1 MSCNN
6 TALDP
11 EVLDFY
17 YPDRSKS
24 SRCTSSHHPSQQPL
38 QRIDT
43 GRLWAQQHA
52 LQSGSKHM
60 HITCDGVASHQI
72 SAPRFTTSGKA
83 VHGQL
88 PLRNQPGSEYQY
100 HHGAQRYRSSVSPV
114 QALSSTCGSTSST
127 LTSSSGYRTGTSV
140 SLSSAPQRGHKPA
153 TSLRAVNLIG
163 LLKEKIALLPG
174 GRSRRGGPLLCF
186 PSNSRADEISF
197 EDLCLLVW
205 YLSYLPEERVKKLG
219 FSVIVDMR
227 YGTTWHSVKPILKV
241 VEKCIGSNVTI
252 TYIIKPDKII
262 EKHKANMAIGK
273 FSFEIQLVSM
283 ETLFREV
290 DPSQLT
296 AELDGSLPYQHD
308 EWIQIRCCLEEFF
321 FTAQDMSDKFSHLF
335 FLLDRKLELDTVDTS
350 KRALEDHRSLRLKVV
365 QAPVS
370 ALEAEADRLTT
381 WLRYGVAAA
390 NSVTSVSP
398 SCSSSQ
404 THPVSNSTTPG
415 HCQTP
420 GGGASFLATS
430 WVSMNPDFQQLI
442 PQVRQT
448 VTKLYEF
455 RAHLQQK
462 WETGRSRLE
471 QIYQLRLFEEDAN
484 RMATWLGRQRQLFLT
499 EYLDIGQNASH
510 AADLL
515 TEHRQFV
522 DGCSV
527 AFEQIARLTGV
538 AGMLADVGH
547 FASQQ
552 ILKQAGQLEHEW
564 KSFVAALEDRSRVLY
579 LSASF
584 HARAQS
590 FLGNCPH
597 RESAML
603 HVDGNSVHELHQAL
617 LTLQSYWQEAQTARD
632 EVCEDGRALTNHLS
646 APIPTGSHTSLTAA
660 VDYSQ
665 GRKHC
670 TDLVHEIWAWF
681 KQLERVY
688 NERKLRLNCRLSVLM
703 FKEDVGQVLAWLSDH
718 GEPFLQRQTSVGKS
732 ITRAEQLYNTHMQ
745 FEQVAAK
752 TLVNAEKLI
761 SVADELASQA
771 DDPEEVLQKATELQ
785 HRISAFTRA
794 VEARRETVD
803 LGCGFYSHT
812 KEILTWLHCVREG
825 YNPGE
830 HLPATIE
837 GMEDEL
843 TTFHRDRTAIE
854 EGADRVSSEGEA
866 LVTRLKD
873 IEEIAHVQSVLAQ
886 VSSERAA
893 VSTLQTERQLRLDL
907 CLQLRLFEADVNS
920 ALDCLRHKIPSFSLL
935 ASNRVDN
942 NSLNTTGSSLTA
954 RPQSPCSSGQPSWI
968 SDLRQAPN
976 IGALEEV
983 SSVCLSVLPT
993 AEEVLHKG
1001 AELLRAFESVG
1012 VNFPAGGPGSS
1023 DSGVGDSVESA
1034 IERVHRLSNELS
1046 EAVAVVDELNE
1057 RISGELDWRRLQA
1070 QSEQVLN
1077 WINQCQEILRETSV
1091 IPTTLAEAQALQ
1103 AEHEK
1108 FQPVLND
1115 AHPQAV
1121 QCTARAS
1128 MLLQQAA
1135 ANSSSLSTS
1144 TVGGEHPHRK
1154 DYRAVAEAVADHWQK
1169 LVYAAEDRH
1178 KLLIAAT
1185 NWYKTSNQVT
1195 NVLFS
1200 LEKEYRREEDW
1211 CQSEKAG
1218 TDTSAYLAQL
1228 SLKHAEQKEAF
1239 LKACM
1244 LARRTSDVFS
1254 RYLHRQSTGTKG
1266 RLEVEEK
1273 IRTAINELMT
1283 KEQAV
1288 LEAWAVRRRRL
1299 DDCTYFINIKR
1310 QVEELLTRVYSQSQD
1325 KHSQLKVPAT
1335 LTVNTQL
1342 GSSLIQEVNRACD
1355 SLDSMISASMPLSPG
1370 HTIQLK
1376 ALLKRLQETLP
1387 PPSPVDPC
1395 NTTCK
1400 AACSNEAHRPA
1411 KADYNISS
1419 SFPASTHADPST
1431 PRTKRPEAETDRT
1444 SISSTSSSG
1453 AYSSTTAG
1461 GNDMFLVPP
1470 TGTTATANAAVTGL
1484 TQEQRR
1490 MIRRRENLL
1499 QELIQTER
1507 TYIQALEQCLDTYRN
1522 GLISPPQPFEAK
1534 VPPGLVG
1541 MADVVF
1547 GNIPAIYDFHKLV
1560 FEPELGKYTEGGG
1573 FLPEDVGHCFV
1584 IHSERLAELYIEYC
1598 VNHTE
1603 STRLVIEHGQSY
1615 FQLLQHHYKLLE
1627 PLQSYLIKPVQ
1638 RVTKYQLLLRELRD
1652 CCDPASVAEL
1662 TEGLDAM
1669 LDVPKRANDALHLSM
1684 LQGLPEN
1691 LPVSTLGDVILQDQF
1706 IIWEPKQLIKKS
1718 RERRV
1723 FLFDHCLLL
1732 AKEIPTQPGEHKAK
1746 YHYKSRLLLAEC
1758 NITEH
1763 IEGDQ
1768 CKFALWTGRVPPVQ
1782 EYRMVLRAAT
1792 LEMKQIWVRALREV
1806 MRERMFCVQS
1816 LYQHQQNIAPGK
1828 PGTLNDE
1835 AEMLDTYYILE
1846 NYQATNPKELSVSAH
1861 QIVHVLYRCHSQQ
1874 LPSSQC
1880 DDDEDKSAKMGS
1892 GEWTYIRM
1900 LTTGMTTSVSSPIKE
1915 GFIPSRLIGAP
1926 SGRRRTVSTTSNRRS
1941 STAIRKWL
1949 PVGTDA
1955 RRGTAGI
1962 ALPNKRGSKADMHE
1976 PQAFPAP
1983 YPTSVPRVTSTGY
1996 QPPHS
2001 HTNQSVSNSGAA
2013 VLDNVSEESMDVE
2026 LPPPMQELQVLPT
2039 KTVVAETDQT
2049 STPIGPSIE
2058 ELVHDLSRPLV
2069 TEHRMTETP
2078 HQTCTVSETL
2088 KTNFRLATI
2097 AEVAGDGGSAPCT
2110 VPTLVGLPVG
2120 TNLSALGNLRLHGS
2134 LSVAAKLVAGTRLG
2148 TNGSQLLTGPDE
2160 EMLRGVLDEGAELH
2174 FTGRHFFLYD
2184 KALVISD
2191 AAVELLDSCNAAP
2204 NPLLQCEFRHALSV
2218 SQISILED
2226 INALG
2231 STPTDEHFLWF
2242 CISER
2247 ARNLSVP
2254 SPFDSSSDSACASS
2268 LQSYLCYVVAPRSP
2282 DTRVRWLTEL
2292 NAMVTAARRS
2302 SHAFP
2307 LPSSYL
2313 HVDDSNSFA
2322 SPSQQRVSIAAASA
2336 ALYPSGLWFDPK
2348 LLDLPRLGRLP
2359 AFPTSS
2365 SPDSKQL
2372 TSISS
2377 SASTEADVCSVI
2389 QEHTHLAFT
2398 STS

>member
-1 MSCNN
+1 MSYNKA
-6 TALDP
+6 TLSSEVP
-11 EVLDFY
+11 EFY
-17 YPDRSKS
+17 CSNRSDGT
-24 SRCTSSHHPSQQPL
+24 RCTSSHYPNQQQTQKIRAGHHVSQS
-38 QRIDT
+38 D
-43 GRLWAQQHA
+43 
-52 LQSGSKHM
+52 SKHVHM
-60 HITCDGVASHQI
+60 ECDGLTNHHGSNSHLSGPGNIVHSQI
-72 SAPRFTTSGKA
+72 
-83 VHGQL
+83 
-88 PLRNQPGSEYQY
+88 PLHNHLGSEYRHQST
-100 HHGAQRYRSSVSPV
+100 QRCRSSVSPL
-114 QALSSTCGSTSST
+114 QALSSACGSASST
-127 LTSSSGYRTGTSV
+127 LTPSSGYRTGASN
-140 SLSSAPQRGHKPA
+140 LSSTPHRGHKSA
-153 TSLRAVNLIG
+153 TSLRAINLIE
-163 LLKEKIALLPG
+163 LLREKIALLPG
-174 GRSRRGGPLLCF
+174 GRSRQGGPLLCF
-186 PSNSRADEISF
+186 PSNSHADEVSF

-205 YLSYLPEERVKKLG
+205 YLSYLPEERVKNLG

-252 TYIIKPDKII
+252 AYIIKPDKII

-296 AELDGSLPYQHD
+296 VDLDGSLPYQHD

-335 FLLDRKLELDTVDTS
+335 FFLDRKLELDTVDTS
-350 KRALEDHRSLRLKVV
+350 KRALEDHRSLRLKIV

-381 WLRYGVAAA
+381 WLRYGVSAA
-390 NSVTSVSP
+390 SLVTGASP

-404 THPVSNSTTPG
+404 THPVSNSAGPG
-415 HCQTP
+415 HCQTT

-448 VTKLYEF
+448 VMKLYEF

-484 RMATWLGRQRQLFLT
+484 RMATWLGRQRHLFLT

-590 FLGNCPH
+590 FLGNCAH
-597 RESAML
+597 RESAMR
-603 HVDGNSVHELHQAL
+603 HVDGDSVHELHQAL

-646 APIPTGSHTSLTAA
+646 TPVPSGSHNSLTAA

-688 NERKLRLNCRLSVLM
+688 NERKLRLSYRLSVLM

-718 GEPFLQRQTSVGKS
+718 GEPFLQRQTSIGKS
-732 ITRAEQLYNTHMQ
+732 TTRAEQLYNTHMQ

-761 SVADELASQA
+761 SVADELAAQA
-771 DDPEEVLQKATELQ
+771 DDPEEVLQKAGELQ
-785 HRISAFTRA
+785 HRISSFTKA
-794 VEARRETVD
+794 VEARRETLD

-812 KEILTWLHCVREG
+812 KEILAWLHCVREG

-830 HLPATIE
+830 HLPSTIE

-854 EGADRVSSEGEA
+854 EGADRISSEGEA

-873 IEEIAHVQSVLAQ
+873 SEEIDHIQSVLAQ

-935 ASNRVDN
+935 VSIRSDT
-942 NSLNTTGSSLTA
+942 NSLSTTSCTLNSCAQSS
-954 RPQSPCSSGQPSWI
+954 CSSSQLTWI
-968 SDLRQAPN
+968 SDPKQAPT

-983 SSVCLSVLPT
+983 SSICLSLLPT

-1023 DSGVGDSVESA
+1023 DSGVGDSMENA

-1046 EAVAVVDELNE
+1046 DAVSVVDELNE
-1057 RISGELDWRRLQA
+1057 RINGELDWRRLQA

-1077 WINQCQEILRETSV
+1077 WISQCQEILRETSV
-1091 IPTTLAEAQALQ
+1091 IPTNLGEAQALQ

-1128 MLLQQAA
+1128 LLLQQTTT
-1135 ANSSSLSTS
+1135 NSSGLSTS
-1144 TVGGEHPHRK
+1144 TVCGENPRRK

-1195 NVLFS
+1195 NVLYS

-1211 CQSEKAG
+1211 CQNEKAA
-1218 TDTSAYLAQL
+1218 TDASAYLAQL
-1228 SLKHAEQKEAF
+1228 SVKHAEQKEAF

-1254 RYLHRQSTGTKG
+1254 RYLHRQSAGTKG

-1273 IRTAINELMT
+1273 IRSAINELMT

-1310 QVEELLTRVYSQSQD
+1310 QVEELLARVYTQSHD
-1325 KHSQLKVPAT
+1325 KHPQPKAPII
-1335 LTVNTQL
+1335 LTVTTQQ

-1355 SLDSMISASMPLSPG
+1355 SLDSMITASMPLSPG

-1376 ALLKRLQETLP
+1376 GLLKRLQDILP
-1387 PPSPVDPC
+1387 PPLPVDPC
-1395 NTTCK
+1395 N
-1400 AACSNEAHRPA
+1400 AALKTKFPNEANCCD
-1411 KADYNISS
+1411 KAEQNVSS
-1419 SFPASTHADPST
+1419 PVPASSNTDPSA
-1431 PRTKRPEAETDRT
+1431 PRTKRAEAEIDRT

-1453 AYSSTTAG
+1453 AYSSITAG
-1461 GNDMFLVPP
+1461 ASDMLHSTPAGPTVP
-1470 TGTTATANAAVTGL
+1470 ANAAPTGL

-1507 TYIQALEQCLDTYRN
+1507 TYIQALKQCLDTYRN
-1522 GLISPPQPFEAK
+1522 GLISPPHTCEAK
-1534 VPPGLVG
+1534 VPYGLVG
-1541 MADVVF
+1541 MVDVVF
-1547 GNIPAIYDFHKLV
+1547 GNIPAIYEFHRLA
-1560 FEPELGKYTEGGG
+1560 FEPEMSKYTESGG

-1584 IHSERLAELYIEYC
+1584 VHSERLAELYIEYC

-1603 STRLVIEHGQSY
+1603 STRLVIEHGQGY
-1615 FQLLQHHYKLLE
+1615 FQLLQHHFNLLE

-1691 LPVSTLGDVILQDQF
+1691 LPLSTLGDVILQDQF
-1706 IIWEPKQLIKKS
+1706 IVWEPKQLIKKS
-1718 RERRV
+1718 RYRRV

-1732 AKEIPTQPGEHKAK
+1732 TKETPTQPGEHKAK

-1782 EYRMVLRAAT
+1782 EYRMVLKAAT

-1816 LYQHQQNIAPGK
+1816 LYQHQQNTAPGK

-1861 QIVHVLYRCHSQQ
+1861 QIVHVLYRCHRQQ
-1874 LPSSQC
+1874 LLPSEC
-1880 DDDEDKSAKMGS
+1880 DSDGEKSTTSDS

-1900 LTTGMTTSVSSPIKE
+1900 LATDMTTSVSSPIKE

-1926 SGRRRTVSTTSNRRS
+1926 SGRRLALFTASSRRS

-1949 PVGTDA
+1949 PAGTDT
-1955 RRGTAGI
+1955 RRDTRDI
-1962 ALPNKRGSKADMHE
+1962 VLLNRRGSKADMKEH
-1976 PQAFPAP
+1976 QSIPAP
-1983 YPTSVPRVTSTGY
+1983 YPTSVPRVTPGC

-2001 HTNQSVSNSGAA
+2001 YVNQAASNAGAA
-2013 VLDNVSEESMDVE
+2013 MLDNVSEESMDVE

-2039 KTVVAETDQT
+2039 RAVAAETDHVP
-2049 STPIGPSIE
+2049 SPIAPSIE
-2058 ELVHDLSRPLV
+2058 DLVHDLSRPLIAEPK
-2069 TEHRMTETP
+2069 TTDNP
-2078 HQTCTVSETL
+2078 HPISPQSEVGDSSQNTYSPL
-2088 KTNFRLATI
+2088 TSDRLATV
-2097 AEVAGDGGSAPCT
+2097 AEVVGDGLPVHFS
-2110 VPTLVGLPVG
+2110 VPALVGLPVG
-2120 TNLSALGNLRLHGS
+2120 AKLSALGNLRLHGCMK
-2134 LSVAAKLVAGTRLG
+2134 VAAKLVAGTRLG
-2148 TNGSQLLTGPDE
+2148 ANGSQLITGPDE
-2160 EMLRGVLDEGAELH
+2160 EMLRGVLDEGSELH
-2174 FTGRHFFLYD
+2174 FIGRHLFLYD
-2184 KALVISD
+2184 KALVIAD
-2191 AAVELLDSCNAAP
+2191 AAVESVDSCDCTP
-2204 NPLLQCEFRHALSV
+2204 TLLRCHFRHALSV
-2218 SQISILED
+2218 CQISILED
-2226 INALG
+2226 INVPNR
-2231 STPTDEHFLWF
+2231 TPTDEHCPWF

-2247 ARNLSVP
+2247 TRNLIVLP
-2254 SPFDSSSDSACASS
+2254 PFDSSSDSSCASS
-2268 LQSYLCYVVAPRSP
+2268 QSYLCYVIAPLSL

-2292 NAMVTAARRS
+2292 SATVASARRS

-2307 LPSSYL
+2307 LPSSL
-2313 HVDDSNSFA
+2313 PVDDSNSYV
-2322 SPSQQRVSIAAASA
+2322 SVPKHRVSTAKPAAT
-2336 ALYPSGLWFDPK
+2336 LYPSGLLFDPN

-2359 AFPTSS
+2359 ALPTSS
-2365 SPDSKQL
+2365 SSDYKRPSL
-2372 TSISS
+2372 ISS
-2377 SASTEADVCSVI
+2377 SASGKSDVDSNTLD
-2389 QEHTHLAFT
+2389 HPRLALT
-2398 STS
+2398 PTP